1 MKILVVGAGATG
13 GYFGGRLAEAGRDVT
28 FLVRPRRAEQL
39 AATGLQIRSDH
50 GDVTLHP
57 ELVTPGSIEHTYDI
71 ILLSVK
77 AYGLTQAIDDLAP
90 AVGPASVVIPLLNG
104 MRHLDVLT
112 DRFGAD
118 VAFGGVCMVATTL
131 DGDGRIVQLSP
142 MQQILYGDRHHPDSE
157 RARAL
162 DPVLQDA
169 GFAARRSQ
177 VIELEM
183 WEKWVTLASLGALCC
198 LMRGSVGQVAAAP
211 GGRRFA
217 EDLVDEAV
225 AVAAAS
231 GHPIRVGPY
240 QRVRAMLS
248 QAGSSSTSS
257 MYRDLMQGHPVEGD
271 HIVGDM
277 VARARTHGVA
287 APLLGLAHTNLSV
300 YQGGLTA

>member
-39 AATGLQIRSDH
+39 ATTGLQIRSDH

-57 ELVTPGSIEHTYDI
+57 NLVTPGSITDTYDI
-71 ILLSVK
+71 VLLSVK
-77 AYGLTQAIDDLAP
+77 AYGLDQAVDDLAP
-90 AVGPASVVIPLLNG
+90 GVGPGSVIVPLLNG

-118 VAFGGVCMVATTL
+118 VAFGGVCAVATTL
-131 DGDGRIVQLSP
+131 DDQGRIVQLNP
-142 MQQILYGDRHHPDSE
+142 IQQIVYGDRNRPDSQ

-162 DPVLQDA
+162 DPILEGA
-169 GFAARRSQ
+169 GFAARRSE

-183 WEKWVTLASLGALCC
+183 WEKWVMLASLGALCC
-198 LMRGSVGQVAAAP
+198 LMRATVGQVAAAL
-211 GGRRFA
+211 GGPRFA
-217 EDLVDEAV
+217 EDLIDEAV

-231 GHPIRVGPY
+231 GHPIRVAAY
-240 QRVRAMLS
+240 QRVRTMLT

-257 MYRDLMQGHPVEGD
+257 MYRDLAQGHPVEGD
-271 HIVGDM
+271 HIVGDL
-277 VARARTHGVA
+277 VARGRTHGVA
-287 APLLGLAHTNLSV
+287 TPLLGLAYTNLAV
-300 YQGGLTA
+300 YQASLHS